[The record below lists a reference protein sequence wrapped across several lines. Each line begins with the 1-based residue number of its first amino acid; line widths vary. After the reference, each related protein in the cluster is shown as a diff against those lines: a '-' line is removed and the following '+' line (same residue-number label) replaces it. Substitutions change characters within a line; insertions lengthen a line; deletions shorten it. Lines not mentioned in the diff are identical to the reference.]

1 MSSPTQVPPQSTTRD
16 ELSHR
21 KAIFLRDA
29 VRFGKVMIQPGALR
43 AVCTWPVFSISSF
56 EMLSALLSYDVRPAS
71 IIDVGANVGQFTVA
85 AAKKIPNAHVHS
97 FEPLPDCASRL
108 RRNVDRLRNVS
119 VYGLALGETEGRCAM
134 HVNSYTLSS
143 SLLSLAPAHQQAFP
157 YETEVG
163 TLDVAVST
171 LDKTFERIDL
181 PRPILLKIDVQGYE
195 AKVLKG
201 AANLLKGIDHAV
213 IEASL
218 KPMYEGETLFDGLA
232 DLMKAFGFRFK
243 ATVGQLPDPSSGEIL
258 QIDALFERVS

>member
-1 MSSPTQVPPQSTTRD
+1 M
-16 ELSHR
+16 L
-21 KAIFLRDA
+21 L
-29 VRFGKVMIQPGALR
+29 QPNALR
-43 AVCTWPVFSISSF
+43 ALATWPVFSITSY
-56 EMLSALLSYDVRPAS
+56 EMLSELLRHNVKPNS

-85 AAKKIPNAHVHS
+85 AAKKFSHAHIYS
-97 FEPLPDCASRL
+97 FEPLPDCALRL
-108 RRNVDRLRNVS
+108 RRNVRRLRNVS
-119 VYGLALGETEGRCAM
+119 VYGLALGAEEGRCAM

-157 YETEVG
+157 YATEVG
-163 TLDVAVST
+163 MVDVAIST
-171 LDKTFERIDL
+171 LDKTFEGIDL

-195 AKVLKG
+195 AKVLEG

-243 ATVGQLPDPSSGEIL
+243 ATVGQLIEPSSGEIL